1 MVLMGIY
8 ADYNFYAQEYLQ
20 GKNPTISAGFDYYA
34 RSASKLI
41 DLYTFGRLEGVEDI
55 PADVKFCCCELAEAV
70 FENESQSRDTGNKTS
85 ERIGSYSVGFS
96 SKADS
101 EEAFKSKQ
109 YDIVIKW
116 LGNTGLCYRG
126 L

>member
-1 MVLMGIY
+1 MGIY

-55 PADVKFCCCELAEAV
+55 PTDVKFCCCELAEAV
-70 FENESQSRDTGNKTS
+70 FENETQSKDTGNKAS
-85 ERIGSYSVGFS
+85 ERIGSYSVSFS

-109 YDIVIKW
+109 YDIVI
-116 LGNTGLCYRG
+116 
-126 L
+126 

>member
-1 MVLMGIY
+1 MGIY
-8 ADYNFYAQEYLQ
+8 ADNDFYTDEYLQ
-20 GKNPTISAGFDYYA
+20 GRNPTISAGFNYYA
-34 RSASKLI
+34 RNASKII
-41 DLYTFGRLEGVEDI
+41 DLYTFGRLEGVGDI
-55 PADVKFCCCELAEAV
+55 PKDVKFCCCELAELI
-70 FENESQSRDTGNKTS
+70 FENEAQLRDTGNKTS
-85 ERIGSYSVGFS
+85 ERIGSYSVSFS

>member
-1 MVLMGIY
+1 MGIY
-8 ADYNFYAQEYLQ
+8 ANDSFYKDEYLQ

-55 PADVKFCCCELAEAV
+55 HADVKFCCCELAEAV
-70 FENESQSRDTGNKTS
+70 FENETQSRDTGNKTS

-96 SKADS
+96 SKTDR
-101 EEAFKSKQ
+101 EESFKSKQ

>member
-1 MVLMGIY
+1 MEMY
-8 ADYNFYAQEYLQ
+8 ADNDFYTREYLQ
-20 GKNPTISAGFDYYA
+20 GRNPTISAGFNYYA
-34 RSASKLI
+34 RNASKII
-41 DLYTFGRLEGVEDI
+41 DLYTFGRLEGVRDI
-55 PADVKFCCCELAEAV
+55 PKDVKFCCCELAELIV
-70 FENESQSRDTGNKTS
+70 ENETQSRDTGNKTS
-85 ERIGSYSVGFS
+85 ERIGSYSVSFS

-101 EEAFKSKQ
+101 EDTFKSKQ

>member
-1 MVLMGIY
+1 MEMY
-8 ADYNFYAQEYLQ
+8 ADNNFYTDEYLQ
-20 GKNPTISAGFDYYA
+20 GKDPAISAGFNYYA
-34 RSASKLI
+34 RGASRII

-55 PADVKFCCCELAEAV
+55 PTDVKLCCCELAETV
-70 FENESQSRDTGNKTS
+70 FENETQSKDTGNKTS

-101 EEAFKSKQ
+101 EEAFRSKQ

>member
-1 MVLMGIY
+1 MGIY
-8 ADYNFYAQEYLQ
+8 ADNDFYTVEYLQ
-20 GKNPTISAGFDYYA
+20 GRNPTISAGFNYYA

-41 DLYTFGRLEGVEDI
+41 DLYTFGRLEEMEDI
-55 PADVKFCCCELAEAV
+55 SKDVKFCCCELAELI
-70 FENESQSRDTGNKTS
+70 FENEIQSKDTGNKTS

-96 SKADS
+96 SKADR

-109 YDIVIKW
+109 YDIIIKW

>member
-1 MVLMGIY
+1 MVRY
-8 ADYNFYAQEYLQ
+8 AGNNFYTNEYLQ

-34 RSASKLI
+34 RSASRLI
-41 DLYTFGRLEGVEDI
+41 DMYTFGRLEGVEDV
-55 PADVKFCCCELAEAV
+55 PLNVKFCCCELAELIC
-70 FENESQSRDTGNKTS
+70 ENESQSRDTGNKTS

-96 SKADS
+96 SKADR
-101 EEAFKSKQ
+101 EESFKSKQ

>member
-1 MVLMGIY
+1 MEIY
-8 ADYNFYAQEYLQ
+8 ADNDFYTDEYLQ
-20 GKNPTISAGFDYYA
+20 GRNPTISAGFNYYA
-34 RSASKLI
+34 RNASKII
-41 DLYTFGRLEGVEDI
+41 DLYTFGRLEGVGDI
-55 PADVKFCCCELAEAV
+55 PKDVKFCCCELAELI
-70 FENESQSRDTGNKTS
+70 FENETQSRDTGNKTS
-85 ERIGSYSVGFS
+85 ERIGSYSVSFS

-101 EEAFKSKQ
+101 EDTFKSKQ

>member
-1 MVLMGIY
+1 MEIY
-8 ADYNFYAQEYLQ
+8 ADNDFYTDEYLQ
-20 GKNPTISAGFDYYA
+20 GRNPTISAGFNYYA
-34 RSASKLI
+34 RNASKII
-41 DLYTFGRLEGVEDI
+41 DLYTFGRLEGVGDI
-55 PADVKFCCCELAEAV
+55 PKDVKFCCCELAELI
-70 FENESQSRDTGNKTS
+70 FENETQSRDTGNKTS
-85 ERIGSYSVGFS
+85 ERIGSYSVSFS

-101 EEAFKSKQ
+101 EDAFKSKQ

>member
-1 MVLMGIY
+1 MGMY
-8 ADYNFYAQEYLQ
+8 ADNSFYTDEYLQ
-20 GKNPTISAGFDYYA
+20 GRNPTISAGFNYYA
-34 RSASKLI
+34 RNASKII
-41 DLYTFGRLEGVEDI
+41 DLYTFGRLEGVGDI
-55 PADVKFCCCELAEAV
+55 PKDVKFCCCELAELI
-70 FENESQSRDTGNKTS
+70 FENETQSRDIGNKTS
-85 ERIGSYSVGFS
+85 ERIGSYSVSFS

-101 EEAFKSKQ
+101 EDAFKSKQ